1 MFNYN
6 NNQYGQNQI
15 PRYNTQLAY
24 GQVPQQTIQQ
34 SIQPIPAYTPQP
46 VQPINTVIQGLQGKI
61 VDSID
66 VVKAMDIP
74 LDGSISYFPITD
86 GTAIVTKQLQSD
98 GSSKT
103 IVYKPIE
110 GVEETNQTIYITS
123 EELENKMKDFS
134 VKEVKDIKDELKLIK
149 REIRDIK
156 DDIKEK

>member
-15 PRYNTQLAY
+15 PRYNAQVVY

-34 SIQPIPAYTPQP
+34 SIQPIPTYTPQP
-46 VQPINTVIQGLQGKI
+46 VQPINTVIQGLQGKS

-86 GTAIVTKQLQSD
+86 GTAIVTKQLQTD

-103 IVYKPIE
+103 IIYKPIE
-110 GVEETNQTIYITS
+110 GVEEAKQTTYITS
-123 EELENKMKDFS
+123 EELENKMKNFS

>member
-1 MFNYN
+1 MYN
-6 NNQYGQNQI
+6 NYGYNPYYQPQRFQN
-15 PRYNTQLAY
+15 
-24 GQVPQQTIQQ
+24 VDQQ
-34 SIQPIPAYTPQP
+34 SMATTYQPPIQMTKS
-46 VQPINTVIQGLQGKI
+46 TTLLGKS
-61 VDSID
+61 VDNID
-66 VVKAMDIP
+66 VVKATDIP

-86 GTAIVTKQLQSD
+86 GTAIVTKQLQTD

-103 IVYKPIE
+103 IIYKPIE
-110 GVEETNQTIYITS
+110 GVEEAKQTTYITS